1 MVIPTFATFAAG
13 LRTGEIPET
22 ARHAARRCVVDWVAA
37 TLPGGVLA
45 PAVPMLRA
53 LSDDIDRGP
62 ATLLPSGRRATART
76 AALINGA
83 ASHTVEF
90 DDIYRDGLY
99 HPGAPVIAAALAA
112 AQHVDASSDRF
123 LRGVIAGYEVSNRIA
138 AAVNPAHYDFWHT
151 TATVG
156 FFGAATAAAVILDLD
171 ETRTAH
177 AIAQSGTQAAGLQQ
191 AFRADAM
198 SKPLHSG
205 RAAEG
210 GLLCALMA
218 AEGITGALDI
228 LEGAR
233 GFGAA
238 MSRNVEWDSA
248 TAGLGSDW
256 TIERMTQKNH
266 AACGHMHA
274 AIDGVVTLVAD
285 ADLTPSDIKAIRVG
299 SYQKSLE
306 ICGNTTPTTPF
317 EAKFSMAYCL
327 AQAVLTGQGLRLAAF
342 EPARVAADDWRPIG
356 ALVDHT
362 VDPGCEAAFPK
373 ARSARVAIDTT
384 DGRTL
389 SHFAPTR
396 KGDPDAPLSDTELS
410 EKYTDLAADVLG
422 AGAAAALLDRLWAID
437 GAASVTEVLAAG
449 LDLRAAAE

>member
-1 MVIPTFATFAAG
+1 MVIPALASFAAD
-13 LRTGEIPET
+13 LRTADIPHT
-22 ARHAARRCVVDWVAA
+22 ARHSARRCVVDWFAA
-37 TLPGGVLA
+37 TLPGGDLV

-53 LSDDIDRGP
+53 LSDDLDRGP

-112 AQHVDASSDRF
+112 AQHTGASGDRF

-138 AAVNPAHYDFWHT
+138 VAVNPSHYDFWHT

-156 FFGAATAAAVILDLD
+156 FFGAAAASAVILDLD
-171 ETRTAH
+171 AHQTAH
-177 AIAQSGTQAAGLQQ
+177 AIAQAGTQAAGLQQ

-198 SKPLHSG
+198 SKPLHSA

-218 AEGITGALDI
+218 AEGVTGALDI
-228 LEGAR
+228 LEGER

-238 MSRNVEWDSA
+238 MSQSVDWSVA
-248 TAGLGSDW
+248 IQGLGSDW
-256 TIERMTQKNH
+256 TIDRMTQKNH

-274 AIDGVVTLVAD
+274 AIDGVIALVNEAGLKTAD
-285 ADLTPSDIKAIRVG
+285 IRAIRVG

-306 ICGNTTPTTPF
+306 ICGNTAPTTPF

-327 AQAVLTGQGLRLAAF
+327 AQAILTGQGLRLSAF
-342 EPARVAADDWRPIG
+342 DPSRVTADDWRAIG
-356 ALVDHT
+356 AKVEHT
-362 VDPGCEAAFPK
+362 VDPECEAAFPK
-373 ARSARVAIDTT
+373 ARSARVEIDTA

-389 SHFAPTR
+389 KHHAPTR
-396 KGDPDAPLSDTELS
+396 KGDPDAPLSDEELS
-410 EKYTDLAADVLG
+410 DKYSDLAAGVLG
-422 AGAAAALLDRLWAID
+422 ADAADRLLAKLW
-437 GAASVTEVLAAG
+437 SVDDARSLTDVLSAG
-449 LDLRAAAE
+449 LDLPVAAE

>member
-99 HPGAPVIAAALAA
+99 HPGAG
-112 AQHVDASSDRF
+112 DRGGF
-123 LRGVIAGYEVSNRIA
+123 GGGSACGCQQRSLPEGRDRGVRGLQLDRR
-138 AAVNPAHYDFWHT
+138 AVNPAHYDFWHT

-198 SKPLHSG
+198 SMPLHSG

-210 GLLCALMA
+210 GCCA
-218 AEGITGALDI
+218 
-228 LEGAR
+228 R
-233 GFGAA
+233 
-238 MSRNVEWDSA
+238 
-248 TAGLGSDW
+248 
-256 TIERMTQKNH
+256 
-266 AACGHMHA
+266 
-274 AIDGVVTLVAD
+274 
-285 ADLTPSDIKAIRVG
+285 
-299 SYQKSLE
+299 
-306 ICGNTTPTTPF
+306 
-317 EAKFSMAYCL
+317 
-327 AQAVLTGQGLRLAAF
+327 
-342 EPARVAADDWRPIG
+342 
-356 ALVDHT
+356 
-362 VDPGCEAAFPK
+362 
-373 ARSARVAIDTT
+373 
-384 DGRTL
+384 
-389 SHFAPTR
+389 
-396 KGDPDAPLSDTELS
+396 
-410 EKYTDLAADVLG
+410 
-422 AGAAAALLDRLWAID
+422 
-437 GAASVTEVLAAG
+437 
-449 LDLRAAAE
+449 